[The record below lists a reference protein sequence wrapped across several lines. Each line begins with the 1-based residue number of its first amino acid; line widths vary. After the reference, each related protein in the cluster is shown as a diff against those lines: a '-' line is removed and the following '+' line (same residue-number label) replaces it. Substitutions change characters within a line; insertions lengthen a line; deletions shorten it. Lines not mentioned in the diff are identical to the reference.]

1 MKCFMIKAYKG
12 NEFLGYLEDTDAL
25 NFVQDKEEA
34 YVFNNSNDAM
44 SYLDELKRNFKDYRF
59 SLLLLDIVNE
69 D

>member
-1 MKCFMIKAYKG
+1 MKCFMIKAYKD

-59 SLLLLDIVNE
+59 SLLLLDVVNE